1 MYFNINLSIIN
12 MSSIPNSIYY
22 LIIII
27 KSEYKIKIMFFK
39 APIWGVRGLNCIFAP
54 SLNSE
59 VMKKRTDFL
68 VIGSGIAGLT
78 FALKAVKFGKVTI
91 VTKANLEDTNTRY
104 AQGGIA
110 AVFSEPDNFEKH
122 INDTLVA
129 GGGICNEEVVRMVVH
144 EAPDRIKD
152 LINMGVSFD
161 KKENGTY
168 DLAKEG
174 GHTEY
179 RILHHKDRTGES
191 IQKTLMEGVRNEAKI
206 EILEHHFA
214 IELLTQH
221 HLGEEVKRNYPDI
234 KCYGAYVADLV
245 NQQVITI
252 LSKVTVIATG
262 GIGNVYLTTTNPEI
276 ATGDGVAM
284 VYRAKGTIE
293 NMEFIQFH
301 PTSLYDP
308 ERKPSFLIT
317 EALRGYGAVLKN
329 LSGEKFM
336 NRYDSRGSLAPRDIV
351 ARAIDNEM
359 KIWGDDHVWLDCT
372 HLNKEGL
379 KDHFPNVYE
388 HCLERGIDIT
398 KDMIPVV
405 PCAHYSCGGIKVDI
419 NGQSNIDRLYALG
432 EASSTGLHGANRL
445 ASNSLIEAAVYAHRA
460 AVHSGARLNDLTFE
474 ERIPVWDY
482 KGTTHLEEMV
492 LITQSTKEVQMIMS
506 NYVGIVRSD
515 IRLERAMVRLDIL
528 YEETER
534 LYKKSL
540 ISKKICE
547 LRNLINVGY
556 IIIKMAKNR
565 HESIGLHYSIDYPKR
580 TSSEF

>member
-1 MYFNINLSIIN
+1 
-12 MSSIPNSIYY
+12 
-22 LIIII
+22 
-27 KSEYKIKIMFFK
+27 
-39 APIWGVRGLNCIFAP
+39 
-54 SLNSE
+54 
-59 VMKKRTDFL
+59 MKKRTDFL
-68 VIGSGIAGLT
+68 VIGSGIAGLS
-78 FALKAVKFGKVTI
+78 FALKAAKYGKVTV

-122 INDTLVA
+122 INDTLIA
-129 GGGICNEEVVRMVVH
+129 GGGICNEEVVRMVVQ

-152 LINMGVSFD
+152 LINLGVSFD
-161 KKENGTY
+161 KKEDGTY

-179 RILHHKDRTGES
+179 RILHHKDKTGES
-191 IQKTLMEGVRNEAKI
+191 IQMTLMERVRNEPNI

-214 IELLTQH
+214 IEILTQH
-221 HLGEEVKRNYPDI
+221 HLGEVVKRNYPDI
-234 KCYGAYVADLV
+234 KCFGAYVADLV
-245 NQQVITI
+245 NQKVITL
-252 LSKVTVIATG
+252 LSKVTIVATG

-308 ERKPSFLIT
+308 EKKPSFLIT

-329 LSGEKFM
+329 LSGERFM

-372 HLNKEGL
+372 HLNPEGL

-388 HCLERGIDIT
+388 HCLERGIDFT

-432 EASSTGLHGANRL
+432 EVSSTGLHGANRL

-460 AVHSGARLNDLTFE
+460 AIHSGPRLKDLTFE
-474 ERIPVWDY
+474 ERIPEWDY

-492 LITQSTKEVQMIMS
+492 LITQSSKEVQMIMS

-556 IIIKMAKNR
+556 IIIKMAQNR
-565 HESIGLHYSIDYPKR
+565 HESVGLHYSIDYPKR
-580 TSSEF
+580 ISSEF

>member
-1 MYFNINLSIIN
+1 
-12 MSSIPNSIYY
+12 
-22 LIIII
+22 
-27 KSEYKIKIMFFK
+27 
-39 APIWGVRGLNCIFAP
+39 
-54 SLNSE
+54 
-59 VMKKRTDFL
+59 MKKRTDFL

-78 FALKAVKFGKVTI
+78 FALKAARFGKVSI
-91 VTKANLEDTNTRY
+91 VTKSTLESSNTLY

-122 INDTLVA
+122 IRDTLIA
-129 GGGICNEEVVRMVVH
+129 GDGFCNEEVVRFVVQ
-144 EAPDRIKD
+144 EAPARIND
-152 LINMGVSFD
+152 LIDLGVIFD
-161 KKENGTY
+161 KKEDGTF

-179 RILHHKDRTGES
+179 RILHVKDRTGEV
-191 IQKTLMEGVRNEAKI
+191 IQKTLMDRVRKDPNI
-206 EILEHHFA
+206 EIFEQHFA

-221 HLGEEVKRNYPDI
+221 HLGVEVKKNYPGI
-234 KCYGAYVADLV
+234 KCFGAYIADLV
-245 NQQVITI
+245 NQKVLTF
-252 LSKVTVIATG
+252 LSKVTVMATG
-262 GIGNVYLTTTNPEI
+262 GLGNVYLTTTNPEI

-308 ERKPSFLIT
+308 EKRPSFLIT

-329 LSGEKFM
+329 MAGEKFM
-336 NRYDSRGSLAPRDIV
+336 NRYDSRGPLAPRDIV

-372 HLNKEGL
+372 HLDPKGL

-388 HCLERGIDIT
+388 HCLLRGIDIT

-405 PCAHYSCGGIKVDI
+405 PTAHYSCGGIKVDTD
-419 NGQSNIDRLYALG
+419 GQSNIDRLYAMG
-432 EASSTGLHGANRL
+432 EASFTGLHGANRL
-445 ASNSLIEAAVYAHRA
+445 ASNSLIEAVVYAHRA
-460 AVHSGARLNDLTFE
+460 AKHSSARHGELTFE
-474 ERIPVWDY
+474 EKIPDWDY

-492 LITQSTKEVQMIMS
+492 LITQSLKEVQMIMS

-515 IRLERAMVRLDIL
+515 LRLERAMVRLEIL
-528 YEETER
+528 YKETES
-534 LYKKSL
+534 LYKRSL
-540 ISKKICE
+540 ISQKICE

-556 IIIKMAKNR
+556 LIIKMARNR
-565 HESIGLHYSIDYPKR
+565 QESIGLHYSIDHPKR
-580 TSSEF
+580 TSSKF

>member
-1 MYFNINLSIIN
+1 
-12 MSSIPNSIYY
+12 
-22 LIIII
+22 
-27 KSEYKIKIMFFK
+27 
-39 APIWGVRGLNCIFAP
+39 
-54 SLNSE
+54 
-59 VMKKRTDFL
+59 MKKRTDFL

-78 FALKAVKFGKVTI
+78 FALKAVKFGKVTV

-152 LINMGVSFD
+152 LIEMGVSFD
-161 KKENGTY
+161 KKEDGTY

-179 RILHHKDRTGES
+179 RILHHKDKTGES
-191 IQKTLMEGVRNEAKI
+191 IQKALMERVRNEANI

-214 IELLTQH
+214 IEILTQH
-221 HLGEEVKRNYPDI
+221 HLGEVVKRNYPDI
-234 KCYGAYVADLV
+234 RCFGAYVADLI
-245 NQQVITI
+245 NQQVITL
-252 LSKVTVIATG
+252 LSKVTVVATG

-308 ERKPSFLIT
+308 EKKPSFLIT
-317 EALRGYGAVLKN
+317 EALRGYGAVLMN

-372 HLNKEGL
+372 HLNPDGL
-379 KDHFPNVYE
+379 KDHFPNVYS

-398 KDMIPVV
+398 RDKIPVV
-405 PCAHYSCGGIKVDI
+405 PCAHYSCGGIKVDTD
-419 NGQSNIDRLYALG
+419 GQSNIDRLYALG

-460 AVHSGARLNDLTFE
+460 ALHSGARLDELTFE
-474 ERIPVWDY
+474 ERIPLWDY

-492 LITQSTKEVQMIMS
+492 LITQSCKEVQMIMS

-565 HESIGLHYSIDYPKR
+565 HESVGLHYSIDYPKR
-580 TSSEF
+580 ASSEF

>member
-1 MYFNINLSIIN
+1 MNLFVSL
-12 MSSIPNSIYY
+12 PTV
-22 LIIII
+22 LQ
-27 KSEYKIKIMFFK
+27 
-39 APIWGVRGLNCIFAP
+39 LN
-54 SLNSE
+54 

-78 FALKAVKFGKVTI
+78 FALRAVKYGKVTI
-91 VTKANLEDTNTRY
+91 VTKANLEDSNTRY

-122 INDTLVA
+122 ISDTLIA

-152 LINMGVSFD
+152 LINLGVSFD
-161 KKENGTY
+161 KKEDGTY

-174 GHTEY
+174 GHTEH
-179 RILHHKDRTGES
+179 RILHHKDRTGEI
-191 IQKTLMEGVRNEAKI
+191 IQKTLMERVRNEPGI
-206 EILEHHFA
+206 EILEQHFA
-214 IELLTQH
+214 IEILTQH
-221 HLGEEVKRNYPDI
+221 HLGEVVKRNYPDI
-234 KCYGAYVADLV
+234 KCFGAYVADLV
-245 NQQVITI
+245 NQNVITL
-252 LSKVTVIATG
+252 LSKVTVVATG

-372 HLNKEGL
+372 HLSKEGL
-379 KDHFPNVYE
+379 IDHFPNVYE
-388 HCLERGIDIT
+388 HCLERGIDIS

-405 PCAHYSCGGIKVDI
+405 PCAHYSCGGIKVDMD
-419 NGQSNIDRLYALG
+419 GQSNIDRLYALG

-445 ASNSLIEAAVYAHRA
+445 ASNSLIEAAVYSHRA
-460 AVHSGARLNDLTFE
+460 AIHSGARISELIFE
-474 ERIPVWDY
+474 EKIPLWDY

-492 LITQSTKEVQMIMS
+492 LITQSCKEVQMIMS

-515 IRLERAMVRLDIL
+515 IRLQRAMIRLDIL

-556 IIIKMAKNR
+556 IIIKMAQNR
-565 HESIGLHYSIDYPKR
+565 HESVGLHYSIDYPKHA
-580 TSSEF
+580 SSEF

>member
-1 MYFNINLSIIN
+1 M
-12 MSSIPNSIYY
+12 
-22 LIIII
+22 
-27 KSEYKIKIMFFK
+27 
-39 APIWGVRGLNCIFAP
+39 
-54 SLNSE
+54 
-59 VMKKRTDFL
+59 
-68 VIGSGIAGLT
+68 
-78 FALKAVKFGKVTI
+78 
-91 VTKANLEDTNTRY
+91 
-104 AQGGIA
+104 
-110 AVFSEPDNFEKH
+110 
-122 INDTLVA
+122 
-129 GGGICNEEVVRMVVH
+129 
-144 EAPDRIKD
+144 
-152 LINMGVSFD
+152 
-161 KKENGTY
+161 
-168 DLAKEG
+168 
-174 GHTEY
+174 
-179 RILHHKDRTGES
+179 
-191 IQKTLMEGVRNEAKI
+191 TLMERVRNEANI

-214 IELLTQH
+214 IEILTQH
-221 HLGEEVKRNYPDI
+221 HLGEIVKRNYPDI
-234 KCYGAYVADLV
+234 KCFGAYVADLKG
-245 NQQVITI
+245 QQVITI
-252 LSKVTVIATG
+252 LSKVTIVATG

-398 KDMIPVV
+398 RDMIPVV

-445 ASNSLIEAAVYAHRA
+445 ASNSLIEAAVYAHKA
-460 AVHSGARLNDLTFE
+460 AGHSGARLKELNFE
-474 ERIPVWDY
+474 EKIPEWDY

-528 YEETER
+528 YEETES

-565 HESIGLHYSIDYPKR
+565 HESVGLHYSIDYPKR